1 VWRVTDRWGNVVEL
15 TDERW
20 SYISYWHPDLADHL
34 DEVLKTIREGKR
46 RQDVIDLEKFVYY
59 RKTDV
64 LLPDYN
70 HILVV
75 IRLIRNNFVVT
86 AYPKTIGE

>member
-1 VWRVTDRWGNVVEL
+1 
-15 TDERW
+15 
-20 SYISYWHPDLADHL
+20 LADHL
-34 DEVLKTIREGKR
+34 DEVLKTIREGRR
-46 RQDVIDLEKFVYY
+46 RQDVIEPEKFVYY
-59 RKTDV
+59 LKTDV

-70 HILVV
+70 HILVI